1 MIFDKTSGIAIYFT
15 SMKTVLLF
23 QSSFCQSNRDKFEG
37 VYRYARDR
45 NWHVQAIQYGY
56 AASTRRPNAH
66 MKESLDIPALL
77 DLWNPDGCIVE
88 GGEEFRTPKPE
99 EFGHTPVVFLD
110 RRPDTLAVKT
120 RCVYSDGVSIARTAA
135 HELLSL
141 GLESLAYVSWLEPRS
156 WSTQR
161 GVAFEKILSQHGK
174 GCHQRQLP
182 TQDETARTAFSEW
195 ITNLQRPCG
204 VFCVNDYA
212 ASIFISTALKL
223 GYSVPDDYAV
233 IGVDNDGELC
243 ENAPVSI
250 SSIPQDC
257 IGAGFQAAKLLDR
270 TMQRLPTKSV
280 SVPFGTLPVV
290 RRASTRLLPRK
301 DARVTAAVEYIRCNA
316 CQATIDAA
324 AVVHAANCSRRQ
336 LDELFRTLVR
346 HSILDEIHLRRI
358 EQAIVLMREKKLNFS
373 QIAECCGYRSASD
386 FSRAFK
392 RETGRP
398 PSRYLSSEI
407 RPSSGARTAS

>member
-1 MIFDKTSGIAIYFT
+1 MLFDKTSDPRIYFA
-15 SMKTVLLF
+15 SMRTVLLF
-23 QSSFCQSNRDKFEG
+23 QSSFCQSNRDKFDG
-37 VYRYARDR
+37 VYRYAKGQD
-45 NWHVQAIQYGY
+45 WHVQAIQYGY

-66 MKESLDIPALL
+66 AKETIDIPALL
-77 DLWNPDGCIVE
+77 DLWHPDGCIVE
-88 GGEEFRTPKPE
+88 GGEEFMTPQPDD
-99 EFGHTPVVFLD
+99 FGRIPVVFLD
-110 RRPDTLAVKT
+110 RRPDTLTGKT
-120 RCVYSDGVSIARTAA
+120 RCVYSDGVSIARAAA

-141 GLESLAYVSWLEPRS
+141 GLENLAYVSWWEPRS

-161 GVAFEKILSQHGK
+161 GNAFEKILSQHGK
-174 GCHQRQLP
+174 CCRQRRLP
-182 TQDETARTAFSEW
+182 AQDNTERTAFSNW
-195 ITNLQRPCG
+195 IADLPRPCG

-212 ASIFISTALKL
+212 ASIFISAALKL

-270 TMQRLPTKSV
+270 TMRHLPTKPL
-280 SVPFGTLPVV
+280 SVPLGTLPVI

-316 CQATIDAA
+316 CQVDIDAA
-324 AVVHAANCSRRQ
+324 SVVRAAKCSRRQ
-336 LDELFRTLVR
+336 LDALFNGLLR
-346 HSILDEIHLRRI
+346 HSILDEIHARRI
-358 EQAIVLMREKKLNFS
+358 EQAITLIREKKFNCS
-373 QIAECCGYRSASD
+373 QIAERCGYRSASD

-392 RETGRP
+392 RETGQT
-398 PSRYLSSEI
+398 PSRYLTSS
-407 RPSSGARTAS
+407 RPSSGARRAS